1 MLCQES
7 DMICIAMMKPERS
20 CNQTAAN
27 DNRRK
32 VLVNSHEANS
42 LVVKQGLAK
51 RICI

>member
-1 MLCQES
+1 MLCQKS
-7 DMICIAMMKPERS
+7 DTICIVMMKPERS

-27 DNRRK
+27 SNRRE

-42 LVVKQGLAK
+42 LVVKQGPAK